1 VLTYLYEQRH
11 ITASGHETTDTDPG
25 LATSKDDYSLESY
38 ILGINHYQIE
48 MLANLDQVPE
58 AGALVMISF
67 PSQKAVRDFRPR
79 RRHRSGSLTMPKP
92 IEYEAST
99 GEVRAVYDD
108 IRATRKTDFI
118 NNFWKVIAHHPST
131 LSRIWDSLK
140 RVMVRPSSIDPLT
153 KEMIYIAVS
162 VTTIASTASPR
173 TAQQRGRK
181 G

>member
-1 VLTYLYEQRH
+1 
-11 ITASGHETTDTDPG
+11 
-25 LATSKDDYSLESY
+25 
-38 ILGINHYQIE
+38 
-48 MLANLDQVPE
+48 
-58 AGALVMISF
+58 
-67 PSQKAVRDFRPR
+67 
-79 RRHRSGSLTMPKP
+79 MPKP

-162 VTTIASTASPR
+162 VTNNCQYCIASHGAAAR
-173 TAQQRGRK
+173 AK
-181 G
+181 GLTDEQFGELLDIVGLANETNRLAIGWQVEVDEAFRQDA